1 MIKLI
6 LKKRFEWPGVRLCLI
21 TGKHFATKISK
32 SFIPKST
39 SSITP
44 CHICPSLP
52 ILALSLLPSTDY
64 KIWMARCAAVSHHRE
79 AFWYLDEY
87 ILQLGQIH
95 FVIWTNIF
103 KMIFEWPGVRLCLIT
118 GKRFA
123 TLVVSR
129 APTLVQSSHYDPSHR
144 NITIV
149 VISSRGSQICHWV
162 VVHQL

>member
-64 KIWMARCAAVSHHRE
+64 KIWMARCEAVSHHRE
-79 AFWYLDEY
+79 AFCYTRRKSCSNSCPVIPLWSKSAQYYNRRHLISWKPDLPLGSRASTLGCICHSTTIFRWI
-87 ILQLGQIH
+87 ILHL
-95 FVIWTNIF
+95 T
-103 KMIFEWPGVRLCLIT
+103 T
-118 GKRFA
+118 SRFA
-123 TLVVSR
+123 SLLSVNN
-129 APTLVQSSHYDPSHR
+129 D
-144 NITIV
+144 
-149 VISSRGSQICHWV
+149 
-162 VVHQL
+162 